1 MSPCMPFRLSS
12 LDRLLSHWA
21 ILSFAR
27 WAAATIIATIAAAS
41 TITAAAQPPAA
52 TPPAAQ
58 PTDSSPALTLDPQL
72 PYQAERRSPV
82 TYDVDFSVV
91 VTPPYQTKRLQ
102 VWIPSPPSDA
112 GQEVSGSEWSSF
124 PTFVEPRLGVEPKF
138 GNRFAYF
145 EFVNPQGALILR
157 HRFRIQV
164 WELRWNIEPS
174 KVATVERWPSAFDA
188 YRMSESQG
196 VVVDERVRRLLGE
209 VVGKPS
215 NPLHGMTSIMHWADS
230 NLTYDHVDASLA
242 ASSIHALEKRRG
254 HCSDY
259 HGLCASLGRALGYPT
274 RITYGINPFPKNSPS
289 HCKLEAYLPPY
300 GWVSFDVSETQKLAA
315 LVGKQEGLSEDER
328 RRLRE
333 AAYARLAGGFRDN
346 TWYLQTR
353 GSDFDLAPPASRRA
367 AVVRTAYVEAD
378 GIPLADPDP
387 ANKKQTAHAWM
398 TVHSYRPNRVVAYP
412 FTDLQ
417 SLDIAR

>member
-1 MSPCMPFRLSS
+1 MRHHRTSASRLSFQPLRS
-12 LDRLLSHWA
+12 HVLS
-21 ILSFAR
+21 ILTR
-27 WAAATIIATIAAAS
+27 VVAAALTVIATTVTAS
-41 TITAAAQPPAA
+41 TLMAADPASNSPAA
-52 TPPAAQ
+52 F
-58 PTDSSPALTLDPQL
+58 SLDPQL

-82 TYDVDFSVV
+82 TYDVDFSIV

-102 VWIPSPPSDA
+102 VWIPAPPSDA

-124 PTFVEPRLGVEPKF
+124 PAAVEPRLGVEPKF

-145 EFVNPQGALILR
+145 EFANPQGAQILR

-174 KVATVERWPSAFDA
+174 KVVAVERWPSAFDA
-188 YRMSESQG
+188 YRTSESQG

-209 VVGKPS
+209 VVANPS
-215 NPLHGMTSIMHWADS
+215 NPLHGMTSIMDWAES
-230 NLTYDHVDASLA
+230 HLTYDHVDASLA

-315 LVGKQEGLSEDER
+315 LAGKQEGLSEDER

-333 AAYARLAGGFRDN
+333 AAHARLASGFRDN

-353 GSDFDLAPPASRRA
+353 GSDYDLAPPASRRV
-367 AVVRTAYVEAD
+367 AVVRTAYIEAD

-398 TVHSYRPNRVVAYP
+398 TVHSYRPNREVTYP
-412 FTDLQ
+412 FADLQ
-417 SLDIAR
+417 TLRIAK